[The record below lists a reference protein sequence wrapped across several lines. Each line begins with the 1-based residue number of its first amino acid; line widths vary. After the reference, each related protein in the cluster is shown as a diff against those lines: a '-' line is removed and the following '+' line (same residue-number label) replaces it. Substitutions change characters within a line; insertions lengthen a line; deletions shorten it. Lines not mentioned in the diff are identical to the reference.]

1 MLFFLPQAAP
11 ATLTLDLSKPGVA
24 VSPMLYGHMTEEI
37 NYSYDGGLYGELVRN
52 RAFRN
57 DPQRPAS
64 WRRSARARPSPSK
77 GPAARRPRCRCR
89 CA

>member
-1 MLFFLPQAAP
+1 MPKATMILPLPLQEP
-11 ATLTLDLSKPGVA
+11 ARLTLDLAKPGVV

-57 DPQRPAS
+57 DPQ
-64 WRRSARARPSPSK
+64 
-77 GPAARRPRCRCR
+77 
-89 CA
+89 